1 MLLYRE
7 VSCVRIT
14 LALFSVQE
22 VESPKKQKQSRP
34 VQCFQALLYEDER
47 PWSVGERAAILVV
60 VEVALAILLYSVLDR
75 QSLVDERSNLQRKY
89 SSLLLL

>member
-60 VEVALAILLYSVLDR
+60 VEVALAILLHGVLDR
-75 QSLVDERSNLQRKY
+75 QSLVDERSNLRRKY
-89 SSLLLL
+89 S

>member
-60 VEVALAILLYSVLDR
+60 MEIALAILLHGVLDR

-89 SSLLLL
+89 SSLLL

>member
-60 VEVALAILLYSVLDR
+60 VEVALAILLHGVLDR